1 MKTLTQILHDNRKP
15 NETLTECK
23 ARMHKEALEPKAP
36 EPKAEKK
43 VEPKAE
49 KKVEPKAEKTPEP
62 KANKAKKVK

>member
-49 KKVEPKAEKTPEP
+49 KTPEP